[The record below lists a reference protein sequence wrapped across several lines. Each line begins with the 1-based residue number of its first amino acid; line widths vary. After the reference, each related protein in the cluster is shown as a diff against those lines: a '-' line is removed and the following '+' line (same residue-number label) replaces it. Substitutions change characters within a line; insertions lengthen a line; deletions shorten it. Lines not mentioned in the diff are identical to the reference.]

1 MSTFVDLVKIMSLSN
16 FELEVMQLF
25 WQEKES
31 TAPQIHKIIAQKRD
45 VKYTTV
51 KTIIDRLEKK
61 GSLQRSK
68 TQGRTI
74 FYSPIAEKQTVSSSL
89 IKDFI
94 NKVFLGKSRS
104 LAAHILEQED
114 LSIDDIEYLESL
126 LKERK
131 KGLK

>member
-1 MSTFVDLVKIMSLSN
+1 MALSN
-16 FELEVMQLF
+16 FELEVMQIF
-25 WQEKES
+25 WNCKES
-31 TAPQIHKIIAQKRD
+31 TAPQIHKIIQKRRD

-61 GSLQRSK
+61 GSLKRSK

-74 FYSPIAEKQTVSSSL
+74 FYVPTSAKQSVKVPL

-94 NKVFLGKSRS
+94 NRVFLGKSRP
-104 LAAHILEQED
+104 LAAHILEQEE
-114 LSIDDIEYLESL
+114 LSMEDIEYLESL
-126 LKERK
+126 LKQRK

>member
-1 MSTFVDLVKIMSLSN
+1 MALSD
-16 FELEVMQLF
+16 FELEVMQIF
-25 WQEKES
+25 WDCEQS
-31 TAPQIHKIIAQKRD
+31 TAPEIHKIIQRKRD

-68 TQGRTI
+68 TEGRTI
-74 FYSPIAEKQTVSSSL
+74 FYTATTEKQSVKVPL

-94 NKVFLGKSRS
+94 NKVFLGKSRP
-104 LAAHILEQED
+104 LAAHILEQEE
-114 LSIDDIEYLESL
+114 LTMEDIEYLESVL
-126 LKERK
+126 NERK

>member
-1 MSTFVDLVKIMSLSN
+1 MSLSD

-25 WQEKES
+25 WQMNET
-31 TAPQIHKIIAQKRD
+31 TAPQIHKIIAQRRD
-45 VKYTTV
+45 VKYSTV

-61 GSLQRSK
+61 ESIKRSHS
-68 TQGRTI
+68 QGRTI
-74 FYSPIAEKQTVSSSL
+74 FYTPIKEKKTVRIPL

-94 NKVFLGKSRS
+94 NRVFLGKSRP

-114 LSIDDIEYLESL
+114 LNLEDIEYLESV

-131 KGLK
+131 KDLT

>member
-1 MSTFVDLVKIMSLSN
+1 MSLSD

-25 WQEKES
+25 WDNNES
-31 TAPQIHKIIAQKRD
+31 TAPQIHKIIQHRRE

-61 GSLQRSK
+61 GSLKRSK
-68 TQGRTI
+68 TEGRTI
-74 FYSPIAEKQTVSSSL
+74 FYIPTTEKQSVRTPL

-94 NKVFLGKSRS
+94 NKVFLGKGRP
-104 LAAHILEQED
+104 LAAHILEEED
-114 LSIDDIEYLESL
+114 LSIEDIEYLEAVL
-126 LKERK
+126 NERK